1 MGRQP
6 KWVDQPYIETRVRA
20 AEAEKRAR
28 LKAELAELAKP
39 LFGVELDKAEKRA
52 IRARVHSGKIAQ
64 ALFPGGR
71 SRGTE

>member
-1 MGRQP
+1 MHR
-6 KWVDQPYIETRVRA
+6 ELRVTS

-39 LFGVELDKAEKRA
+39 LFGVELERAEKRA

-71 SRGTE
+71 ARGPE